1 MKALVVLFALVLI
14 SKGAIGQQSYF
25 PILVFQWA
33 TARGCAAIPEWYN
46 QEDIFDPPY
55 VMGWLPGNREESAA
69 YWCVSKNN
77 SRKVRLIF
85 EGESKCPKEIEWD
98 SNRLLGLSVVNERL
112 PLEWFTYWDD
122 PKQRKGPTKVATR
135 GPIVYAGD
143 SGAGLYFY
151 CYREK
156 WLVRVVH

>member
-1 MKALVVLFALVLI
+1 MKALVVLFAFVLI

-25 PILVFQWA
+25 PILVSQWA

-85 EGESKCPKEIEWD
+85 EGERVSA
-98 SNRLLGLSVVNERL
+98 
-112 PLEWFTYWDD
+112 
-122 PKQRKGPTKVATR
+122 QRKLSGTL
-135 GPIVYAGD
+135 IVYLGFLLST
-143 SGAGLYFY
+143 SGSP
-151 CYREK
+151 
-156 WLVRVVH
+156 